1 MNVIHIDDVE
11 FVYNAVHQPA
21 VIAEIAEI
29 AELVKPAEHAG
40 VKLVPEKLKVNKE

>member
-21 VIAEIAEI
+21 VIAEI